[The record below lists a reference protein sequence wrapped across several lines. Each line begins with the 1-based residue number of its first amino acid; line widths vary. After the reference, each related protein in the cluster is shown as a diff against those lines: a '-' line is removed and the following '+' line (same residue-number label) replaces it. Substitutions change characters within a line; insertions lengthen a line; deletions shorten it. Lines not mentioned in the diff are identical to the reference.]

1 MADGGDVLSVA
12 CRMREVETPDVVGNL
27 LQGTAVGAGGCDG
40 DVWGNIRCFKRRG
53 LFFQELG
60 LCNPL
65 GENQPSLSCRF
76 QLFAEPLPQ
85 AAN

>member
-1 MADGGDVLSVA
+1 
-12 CRMREVETPDVVGNL
+12 MREVVETPDVVGNL
-27 LQGTAVGAGGCDG
+27 LQGTAVGAGGCHG
-40 DVWGNIRCFKRRG
+40 DVRGNICYFKHRG
-53 LFFQELG
+53 LFFKRLG

>member
-1 MADGGDVLSVA
+1 
-12 CRMREVETPDVVGNL
+12 
-27 LQGTAVGAGGCDG
+27 VGAGGCPG
-40 DVWGNIRCFKRRG
+40 DVRGNLRYFKRGG
-53 LFFQELG
+53 LFFKRLG